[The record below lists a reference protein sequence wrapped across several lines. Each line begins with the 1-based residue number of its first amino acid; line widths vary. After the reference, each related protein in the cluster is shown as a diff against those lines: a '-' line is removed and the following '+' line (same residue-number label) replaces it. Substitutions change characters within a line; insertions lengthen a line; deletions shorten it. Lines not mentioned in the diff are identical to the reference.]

1 MRISGVVFSG
11 VLRGQSLIEVYYYR
25 LVGIVGFEPFKGTMD
40 IKLERRIDMKQ
51 SATKT
56 VEHILMDGSKIINA
70 YLMPVEIIIR
80 KAGNEERYSCWA
92 MQQADGIYGDD
103 IIEIIAK
110 DSIKSKFGIEDG
122 NMIEIEFQETKT
134 KKKDVPG
141 ILQRL
146 VPKRKNQLMKR

>member
-11 VLRGQSLIEVYYYR
+11 VLRGQSLIDIYYYR
-25 LVGIVGFEPFKGTMD
+25 LVGIVGFEPFAGTLD
-40 IKLERRIDMKQ
+40 VKLERRIDMKQ
-51 SATKT
+51 CATKT
-56 VEHILMDGSKIINA
+56 VEHILMDGSKVINA

-92 MQQADGIYGDD
+92 MQQADGIYEND

-110 DSIKSKFGIEDG
+110 DSIKSMFGIEDG
-122 NMIEIEFQETKT
+122 NMIEIEFQEAT
-134 KKKDVPG
+134 KKKDAPG

-146 VPKRKNQLMKR
+146 VSKRKNQLMKR